1 MDIKGQNIAI
11 IGGGES
17 GVGAALLGKKMGA
30 NVFVSDAGA
39 LKEQYRKELLD
50 ENIDFEESGHD
61 FERIVAS
68 KYVIKSPGIPAHAPI
83 FKELAK

>member
-39 LKEQYRKELLD
+39 LKEQY
-50 ENIDFEESGHD
+50 
-61 FERIVAS
+61 
-68 KYVIKSPGIPAHAPI
+68 
-83 FKELAK
+83 

>member
-39 LKEQYRKELLD
+39 LKAQYRNELLK
-50 ENIDFEESGHD
+50 ENID
-61 FERIVAS
+61 I
-68 KYVIKSPGIPAHAPI
+68 
-83 FKELAK
+83 ELRW